1 MHQYGTCSAHHEQ
14 LWLSRAGNSCYV
26 LQNAAALVQVL
37 AAANVTVANNN
48 DGGIAEAIE
57 RFIL

>member
-1 MHQYGTCSAHHEQ
+1 MPGGSSERSCFAH
-14 LWLSRAGNSCYV
+14 
-26 LQNAAALVQVL
+26 VQVL
-37 AAANVTVANNN
+37 AAANATVSNNN

>member
-1 MHQYGTCSAHHEQ
+1 MLCRSGVNCD
-14 LWLSRAGNSCYV
+14 L
-26 LQNAAALVQVL
+26 QVL
-37 AAANVTVANNN
+37 AAANATVANNN